1 MPGSFRDVTEEPA
14 RQLEYEAV
22 TGRRCDGVL
31 ILYTSKHGG
40 RTSLT
45 CRAAFT
51 PKRSRKGRKG
61 KRAYRVRTSPMRY
74 RELANASVFQ
84 RGPRVTA
91 GSKLGVIKTYN
102 SLGNLSSTQNVLSTG
117 TSPASQSLKR
127 TWDVK
132 NPGPPFRSGGP
143 FCSLNY
149 VLPHASVIGTTMS
162 STGNPAFS
170 GLARD
175 EYTGIVV
182 DDGTWQNDSTSQYL
196 FQGIP
201 SLTGYDTKAWDTLK
215 PRVAKASVAQFI
227 YELKDLP
234 GQLETT
240 ANAFYDTWKAH
251 GGSRTTLFQHPK
263 LVSENYLNH
272 EFGWAPFI
280 GDLWQLFWLYWDV
293 NKYIAQVIDQN
304 NTWMRRSRVLEE
316 TETITELFKGP
327 GSATMP
333 SSSDFRLSG
342 ILKDFSF
349 NGVTTKGSCTIAE
362 HKTVRVWAVGSFKYY
377 RPEFDVSLVESN
389 FPDSA
394 WATVQRLMTIYGL
407 RINPT
412 VLWKITP
419 WTWAVDWFTQVGKF
433 IEHHDEFITDGIV
446 SRYLYIMKSINRYV
460 TKTSVMNAWS
470 GPRTYQW
477 VRTLET
483 KQRKVADSPYGFDLT
498 WNNLSL
504 RQWAILGAIG
514 ITRDNLGFISR
525 G

>member
-1 MPGSFRDVTEEPA
+1 
-14 RQLEYEAV
+14 
-22 TGRRCDGVL
+22 
-31 ILYTSKHGG
+31 
-40 RTSLT
+40 
-45 CRAAFT
+45 
-51 PKRSRKGRKG
+51 
-61 KRAYRVRTSPMRY
+61 
-74 RELANASVFQ
+74 
-84 RGPRVTA
+84 
-91 GSKLGVIKTYN
+91 
-102 SLGNLSSTQNVLSTG
+102 
-117 TSPASQSLKR
+117 
-127 TWDVK
+127 
-132 NPGPPFRSGGP
+132 
-143 FCSLNY
+143 
-149 VLPHASVIGTTMS
+149 
-162 STGNPAFS
+162 
-170 GLARD
+170 
-175 EYTGIVV
+175 
-182 DDGTWQNDSTSQYL
+182 
-196 FQGIP
+196 
-201 SLTGYDTKAWDTLK
+201 
-215 PRVAKASVAQFI
+215 
-227 YELKDLP
+227 
-234 GQLETT
+234 
-240 ANAFYDTWKAH
+240 
-251 GGSRTTLFQHPK
+251 
-263 LVSENYLNH
+263 VSENYLNH

-316 TETITELFKGP
+316 TETITELFTGP

-349 NGVTTKGSCTIAE
+349 NGVTTKGSCTVAE